1 MYGYIYITTN
11 LINNKQYIGQKT
23 SKVFLKEKYLGSG
36 TCLLRAINKYGKE
49 NFKVELLEE
58 CDSIEELDRQEIY
71 WIKHYDAANSN
82 NFYNLQAGGQ
92 KQRGNGYK
100 VSEETKRKISNSI
113 TGRKLS
119 EETKRRMSEVRK
131 GKHHKPLSEETKR
144 KISDSNKL
152 FYKNN
157 PERKQVGNKNGM
169 YGKHIPC
176 KNKELLS
183 KKFSGEGNPFYGKK
197 HSEEIKKKISEGRIR
212 G

>member
-36 TCLLRAINKYGKE
+36 IYLLRAINKYGKE

-58 CDSIEELDRQEIY
+58 CNSIEELDRQEIY
-71 WIKHYDAANSN
+71 WIKYYDAANSN
-82 NFYNLQAGGQ
+82 NFYNLQSGGQ
-92 KQRGNGYK
+92 KQRGSGYK

-119 EETKRRMSEVRK
+119 EETKRKMSKVRK
-131 GKHHKPLSEETKR
+131 GKHHKPFSEETKK

-176 KNKELLS
+176 KTKKLLS
-183 KKFSGEGNPFYGKK
+183 EKFSGEGNPFYGKK
-197 HSEEIKKKISEGRIR
+197 HSEETKKKISEGRTR
-212 G
+212 E